1 MEKEYFAPE
10 VEVIEIETSYLL
22 AESVSEGGSI
32 PGGGEGEEGDYGE

>member
-1 MEKEYFAPE
+1 MKKEYFAPE

-22 AESVSEGGSI
+22 AESVSEGESI

>member
-22 AESVSEGGSI
+22 AESVSEGGS
-32 PGGGEGEEGDYGE
+32 GYFGGEGIEGDEGE

>member
-1 MEKEYFAPE
+1 MKKEYLAPE

-22 AESVSEGGSI
+22 AESESEGGSI

>member
-22 AESVSEGGSI
+22 AESETEGGS
-32 PGGGEGEEGDYGE
+32 GDFGGEGKEGDEGE

>member
-1 MEKEYFAPE
+1 MKKEYFAPE
-10 VEVIEIETSYLL
+10 VDVIEIETSYLL

>member
-1 MEKEYFAPE
+1 MKKEYFAPE